1 MEEQIITVSIEV
13 FRNESELRQVID
25 LFEPRFM
32 SSASNV
38 GEYSKDFIRET
49 WDRINWRE
57 IFGYWYIHKCQIGK
71 YTYNEFMKTIDP
83 EEEFYKEE

>member
-1 MEEQIITVSIEV
+1 MEEQIITVSLEV

-32 SSASNV
+32 GSASNV

-49 WDRINWRE
+49 WDRINWKE
-57 IFGYWYIHKCQIGK
+57 IFGYWYIHKSQTGQSFSK
-71 YTYNEFMKTIDP
+71 FMKTIDP
-83 EEEFYKEE
+83 KEEFYKEE